1 LLARTVFT
9 TTGTLGMALENA
21 GFRPATATGLQ
32 DRFRENTPLT
42 VDDWLGSPLSV
53 PYRYLWQPVGKQ
65 QPASMVTL
73 AGVHQVQRI
82 AAATRNLPGVSLVDK
97 VSSVSALLA
106 RYRIWGGPVLLAVG
120 GVIFLVLSWRYP
132 LRAAARVMLPV
143 VLAEGISLGIFGYI
157 GESVTLFA
165 IMGWGLTLGIGIN
178 YAIFLYEGRGRAP
191 STTAGVLLS
200 AATTLL
206 SFGLLSWSNMPAL
219 RQFGL
224 ALFTG
229 IALAVMFAPLVL
241 KQESGT

>member
-1 LLARTVFT
+1 
-9 TTGTLGMALENA
+9 
-21 GFRPATATGLQ
+21 
-32 DRFRENTPLT
+32 
-42 VDDWLGSPLSV
+42 
-53 PYRYLWQPVGKQ
+53 
-65 QPASMVTL
+65 
-73 AGVHQVQRI
+73 
-82 AAATRNLPGVSLVDK
+82 
-97 VSSVSALLA
+97 
-106 RYRIWGGPVLLAVG
+106 VG
-120 GVIFLVLSWRYP
+120 GVIFLVLAWHYP
-132 LRAAARVMLPV
+132 LSAAARVMLPV

-206 SFGLLSWSNMPAL
+206 SFGLLSLSSMPAL

-229 IALAVMFAPLVL
+229 IAVAVVLAPLAL
-241 KQESGT
+241 EQESGT